1 MRRKQQKGEEKEG
14 GRLREEGIHQ
24 EEKRD
29 QRRRRRK
36 RLRLRKQKMTEHYRE
51 SGIVASNTRTA
62 ADETSTL

>member
-24 EEKRD
+24 EERRG
-29 QRRRRRK
+29 QRTRRRK
-36 RLRLRKQKMTEHYRE
+36 RLRLRKQKMREHYRE

-62 ADETSTL
+62 ADEMSTL

>member
-1 MRRKQQKGEEKEG
+1 MRRKQQKGEEKES

-29 QRRRRRK
+29 HRRRRRK

-62 ADETSTL
+62 ADDLSTL

>member
-14 GRLREEGIHQ
+14 GRLREECTHQ
-24 EEKRD
+24 EEKRG

-62 ADETSTL
+62 ADDLSTL

>member
-24 EEKRD
+24 EERRG
-29 QRRRRRK
+29 QRTRRRR
-36 RLRLRKQKMTEHYRE
+36 RLRLRKQKMREHYRE

-62 ADETSTL
+62 ADEMSTL